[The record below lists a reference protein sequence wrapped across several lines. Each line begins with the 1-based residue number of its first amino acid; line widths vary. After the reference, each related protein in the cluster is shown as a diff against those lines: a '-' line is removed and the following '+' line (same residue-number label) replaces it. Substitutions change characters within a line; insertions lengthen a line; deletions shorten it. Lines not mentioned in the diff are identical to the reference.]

1 MENFSKQTADAMNQ
15 GEKDF
20 HTALSCI
27 NDAITYGLKVVERPY
42 IRDKLADMYVTRS
55 KSRRRILVMLSKM
68 LRAHSTITYCAND
81 FN

>member
-15 GEKDF
+15 GGKDF

-27 NDAITYGLKVVERPY
+27 NDAITYGLKVEERPY

-55 KSRRRILVMLSKM
+55 DIQIKKKNFGYAIKDAESALHYNVL
-68 LRAHSTITYCAND
+68 C
-81 FN
+81 